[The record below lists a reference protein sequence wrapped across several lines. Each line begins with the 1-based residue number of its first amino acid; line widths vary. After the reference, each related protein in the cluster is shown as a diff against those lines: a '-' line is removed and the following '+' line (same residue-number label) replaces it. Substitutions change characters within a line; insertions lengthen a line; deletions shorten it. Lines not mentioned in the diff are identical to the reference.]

1 LRFNLIVT
9 TVSWIFYRSSGS
21 SAEFKEALELH
32 LADINEKRAKLVR
45 ELEDTRDKLKVFCYI
60 NLISS
65 SFH

>member
-1 LRFNLIVT
+1 
-9 TVSWIFYRSSGS
+9 
-21 SAEFKEALELH
+21 LH